1 MSNLASWTSSKKV
14 LTLYRMHQTGNHVIT
29 RLHLLSCRVLLPFC
43 FLFSVIASIDR
54 ANLGF
59 ASIDLTTEL
68 GLSPQ
73 DYGLGA
79 GIFFLSYSLFQ
90 VGAIKQL
97 VVVTEDI

>member
-1 MSNLASWTSSKKV
+1 
-14 LTLYRMHQTGNHVIT
+14 
-29 RLHLLSCRVLLPFC
+29 VLLPFC

-59 ASIDLTTEL
+59 ASIDLTAEI

-90 VGAIKQL
+90 VSAIKL
-97 VVVTEDI
+97 MFIVTINVGQWRDHQSWCSSAHVCTACRAAEVCVSGFL